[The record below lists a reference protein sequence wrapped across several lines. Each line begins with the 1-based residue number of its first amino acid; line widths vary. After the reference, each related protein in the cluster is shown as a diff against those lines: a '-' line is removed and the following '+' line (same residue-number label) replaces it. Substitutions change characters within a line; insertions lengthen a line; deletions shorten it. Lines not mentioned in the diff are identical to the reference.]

1 MSSSIVVRTKY
12 QKCSNLRHSVSKTIS
27 YISDKKKAD
36 ATSVDENDLLKDY
49 LLFANNDSCLYEDKE
64 CFTWSMNGDI
74 DAKRDLIE
82 INKLDS
88 KGTLW
93 SLVISFPPDFAINN
107 GLITKQDYFQ
117 LTKNIIPTLLSEM
130 GLKLNNVSWYCS
142 LHRNTNNP
150 HLHINFYEHHKT
162 ISDPSIPYS
171 CIHNLKSNIANY
183 LIDNEKFYR
192 LRDQEFTKITGDV
205 NLKELTKIK
214 NQKLFGDKYRKEL
227 NSKLVDFYSILPKT
241 GRLQYNSKNMKLYKN
256 ELDDI
261 IKYILMHDSVKYN
274 YSKYLRLLDEHQ
286 KELTAIYGESS
297 SNKNKNYYENQLN
310 KLYSKIGNEILF
322 NYKIYQSTGFMN
334 REKDFISKHIND
346 LKFKSRD
353 YKKQDTINDIA
364 KELYKICQLANLN
377 YNQTLKVFTNW
388 IKKSNYNQDP
398 SSLLRMSTTLDT
410 EMSTAEYYNVLKKL
424 GYNSDRYNKI
434 KEKYFYQEL
443 NYKKF
448 INQAMNYLSYELERE
463 EKEIIN
469 QIEHELG
476 DY

>member
-1 MSSSIVVRTKY
+1 M
-12 QKCSNLRHSVSKTIS
+12 
-27 YISDKKKAD
+27 
-36 ATSVDENDLLKDY
+36 
-49 LLFANNDSCLYEDKE
+49 
-64 CFTWSMNGDI
+64 
-74 DAKRDLIE
+74 
-82 INKLDS
+82 
-88 KGTLW
+88 
-93 SLVISFPPDFAINN
+93 
-107 GLITKQDYFQ
+107 
-117 LTKNIIPTLLSEM
+117 
-130 GLKLNNVSWYCS
+130 
-142 LHRNTNNP
+142 
-150 HLHINFYEHHKT
+150 
-162 ISDPSIPYS
+162 
-171 CIHNLKSNIANY
+171 
-183 LIDNEKFYR
+183 
-192 LRDQEFTKITGDV
+192 
-205 NLKELTKIK
+205 
-214 NQKLFGDKYRKEL
+214 
-227 NSKLVDFYSILPKT
+227 
-241 GRLQYNSKNMKLYKN
+241 
-256 ELDDI
+256 
-261 IKYILMHDSVKYN
+261 
-274 YSKYLRLLDEHQ
+274 
-286 KELTAIYGESS
+286 
-297 SNKNKNYYENQLN
+297 
-310 KLYSKIGNEILF
+310 YSKIGNEILF

>member
-1 MSSSIVVRTKY
+1 MRDERITIRVTDDEK
-12 QKCSNLRHSVSKTIS
+12 KEINL
-27 YISDKKKAD
+27 ISDKYKMNISQFVYTAVREKLETEKLSESQERFISLFDVAYKKSSDPNFKQLMVVLNRVEFNTRWLLKQQDIFMQHLKVPQTKDELHLSIIDHPITEVAHEEILKDIRNKKKAD

-162 ISDPSIPYS
+162 ISDPRIPYS

-322 NYKIYQSTGFMN
+322 N
-334 REKDFISKHIND
+334 
-346 LKFKSRD
+346 
-353 YKKQDTINDIA
+353 
-364 KELYKICQLANLN
+364 
-377 YNQTLKVFTNW
+377 
-388 IKKSNYNQDP
+388 
-398 SSLLRMSTTLDT
+398 
-410 EMSTAEYYNVLKKL
+410 
-424 GYNSDRYNKI
+424 
-434 KEKYFYQEL
+434 
-443 NYKKF
+443 
-448 INQAMNYLSYELERE
+448 
-463 EKEIIN
+463 
-469 QIEHELG
+469 
-476 DY
+476 